1 MTKVSIIAA
10 IGRNFE
16 IGKDND
22 LLWHLPKDMK
32 FFKDQTLHHPII
44 MGRKNYESIPER
56 FRPFK
61 DRMNI
66 VVSRQGDYEA
76 PGCFL
81 FQDFA
86 EAVEF
91 AKEHDEEEV
100 FIIGGAEIY
109 KESLRLNLVDQLYI
123 THVDAHF
130 PEAHS
135 FFPNIDFD
143 QWNKKIL
150 FTQEKD
156 EKHLYAFEVFFYEKT
171 I

>member
-10 IGRNFE
+10 IGKNFE

-22 LLWHLPKDMK
+22 LMWHLPNDMK
-32 FFKDQTLHHPII
+32 FFKDRTLHHPIV

-61 DRMNI
+61 DRLNI
-66 VVSRQGDYEA
+66 VVSRQEGYHA

-81 FQDFA
+81 FQDIA

-91 AKEHDEEEV
+91 AKEHHDEEV

-109 KESLRLNLVDQLYI
+109 KETLRLDLVDILYI
-123 THVDAHF
+123 THVDASF
-130 PEAHS
+130 PDAHS
-135 FFPNIDFD
+135 FFPDIDLS
-143 QWNKKIL
+143 QWQKTFI
-150 FTQEKD
+150 FGQQKD
-156 EKHLYAFEVFFYEKT
+156 DRHAYAFEAFKYQKT
-171 I
+171 N